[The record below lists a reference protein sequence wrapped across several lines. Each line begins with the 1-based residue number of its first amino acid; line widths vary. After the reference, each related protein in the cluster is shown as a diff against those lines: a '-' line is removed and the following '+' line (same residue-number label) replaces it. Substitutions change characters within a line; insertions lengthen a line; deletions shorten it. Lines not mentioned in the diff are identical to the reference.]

1 MKDEFEEISRMLSIF
16 ENPLR
21 RKILH
26 RLVSDACYPL
36 QLSKEL
42 RVSQQA
48 IMKHLDVLERCGI
61 VRSRSEKSENAG
73 PPRKSYYPI
82 RRVSM
87 VLDFGPHLYDVRVYV
102 DDRLPLPDRTEDNVG
117 KEERND
123 YSDLRDVHLKRISQR
138 ANPERFR
145 KVIRSIMEMNQ
156 EIERLDAWRLSMVR
170 QKEALLREAYTLAK
184 DLTSS
189 ILEMKVLS
197 LAIERGLAD
206 VNDYVIT
213 MIADE
218 LDIREK
224 EVEEILMK
232 YKELLIQ
239 DDKENKEQDKNENEQ
254 GEKVKISNAQRKE
267 KNKR

>member
-1 MKDEFEEISRMLSIF
+1 MKDEFEEISRMLAIF

-48 IMKHLDVLERCGI
+48 IMKHLEVLEKCGI
-61 VRSRSEKSENAG
+61 VRCRSEKSENAG

-87 VLDFGPHLYDVRVYV
+87 VLDFGPHLYDVKVYV
-102 DDRLPLPDRTEDNVG
+102 DDRLPLPDKTEDNVG
-117 KEERND
+117 KGERNSYID
-123 YSDLRDVHLKRISQR
+123 SDELHLKRISQR
-138 ANPERFR
+138 KADPERFR
-145 KVIRSIMEMNQ
+145 KVIKSIIEMNK
-156 EIERLDAWRLSMVR
+156 EIERLDSWRLSMVR

-206 VNDYVIT
+206 INDNVIS

-218 LDIREK
+218 LDVREK
-224 EVEEILMK
+224 EVEEILNK
-232 YKELLIQ
+232 YKELIIQ
-239 DDKENKEQDKNENEQ
+239 DYKEYKETRDDEKNDD
-254 GEKVKISNAQRKE
+254 VKISNEQRRQ